1 MSRTQDQKKA
11 GDQTPEPVD
20 RSRRRFLGA
29 GVMGATAAA
38 AGVGATVAPA
48 AASEND
54 AEKKKAR
61 YKETDHVK
69 KFYATNR
76 Y

>member
-1 MSRTQDQKKA
+1 MGREKR
-11 GDQTPEPVD
+11 EPGTD
-20 RSRRRFLGA
+20 RRGFLKSLGA
-29 GVMGATAAA
+29 GTGLAAA
-38 AGVGATVAPA
+38 AAVSVTPVAA
-48 AASEND
+48 QAEND
-54 AEKKKAR
+54 ADKKKAR